1 MSCLLYTGYCLIL
14 FERSIFGYSEIL
26 ESTQVYAV
34 CTTVDFLE
42 YQKSRVERGYF
53 QKKNTQIIRLQ
64 IIRGHLGSIY
74 PVDLISDVSS
84 QWQLIL
90 SN

>member
-26 ESTQVYAV
+26 ESTRVYAD

-42 YQKSRVERGYF
+42 YQKSIVGRKGYF
-53 QKKNTQIIRLQ
+53 QKKN
-64 IIRGHLGSIY
+64 HSNHSIADY
-74 PVDLISDVSS
+74 LRSFGVNLSS
-84 QWQLIL
+84 GLDI
-90 SN
+90 

>member
-42 YQKSRVERGYF
+42 YQKSIVGRKGLF
-53 QKKNTQIIRLQ
+53 SKKNHSNHSMADYLRSFGVNL
-64 IIRGHLGSIY
+64 
-74 PVDLISDVSS
+74 SS
-84 QWQLIL
+84 GLDI
-90 SN
+90 

>member
-53 QKKNTQIIRLQ
+53 QKKTLKSFDCRLFEVIWGQ
-64 IIRGHLGSIY
+64 SI
-74 PVDLISDVSS
+74 
-84 QWQLIL
+84 QWT
-90 SN
+90 

>member
-53 QKKNTQIIRLQ
+53 HRKSLKSFDCRLFEVIWGQ
-64 IIRGHLGSIY
+64 SI
-74 PVDLISDVSS
+74 
-84 QWQLIL
+84 QWT
-90 SN
+90 

>member
-26 ESTQVYAV
+26 ESTRVYAD

-42 YQKSRVERGYF
+42 YQKSIEGRKGLF
-53 QKKNTQIIRLQ
+53 SKKKTLKSFDCRLFEVIWGQ
-64 IIRGHLGSIY
+64 SI
-74 PVDLISDVSS
+74 
-84 QWQLIL
+84 QWT
-90 SN
+90 

>member
-53 QKKNTQIIRLQ
+53 QKKKHSN
-64 IIRGHLGSIY
+64 HSIADY
-74 PVDLISDVSS
+74 SRSFGVNLSS
-84 QWQLIL
+84 GLDI
-90 SN
+90 